1 MVKFAVAPFM
11 APNVKPSGQ
20 QFEIAHGDRRA
31 VVTEVG
37 ATLREYSV
45 GPERILDGFSEDD
58 ICSGGRGQLL
68 APWPN
73 RIRDGFFEFAG
84 ENNQLPINEVAR
96 HNAIHG
102 LVRWLPWRPL
112 EQKAHLVRL
121 AVTLPAQPGYPFT
134 LGLEVAYEVGATGL
148 RVKATA
154 RNLSDRRAP
163 YGFGQHPYL
172 SAGTELVDDLTL
184 TVPAR
189 SRLVVNEGL
198 IPTGQR
204 MPADFQAG
212 RRIGDLALDTA
223 FTDLEV
229 SDGIWHVQIEGRYVV
244 RLWGE
249 SSLPYVQLFS
259 GDTLPPGQRRRGL
272 AVEPMSCPANAFQTG
287 EAVIVLEPGGEISH
301 SWGLQP

>member
-1 MVKFAVAPFM
+1 M

-121 AVTLPAQPGYPFT
+121 ADSRRPCERSQGRFAFRASPPG
-134 LGLEVAYEVGATGL
+134 
-148 RVKATA
+148 
-154 RNLSDRRAP
+154 
-163 YGFGQHPYL
+163 L
-172 SAGTELVDDLTL
+172 SAGANTL
-184 TVPAR
+184 DGTAPHQ
-189 SRLVVNEGL
+189 SR
-198 IPTGQR
+198 Q
-204 MPADFQAG
+204 G
-212 RRIGDLALDTA
+212 RP
-223 FTDLEV
+223 
-229 SDGIWHVQIEGRYVV
+229 H
-244 RLWGE
+244 
-249 SSLPYVQLFS
+249 
-259 GDTLPPGQRRRGL
+259 
-272 AVEPMSCPANAFQTG
+272 
-287 EAVIVLEPGGEISH
+287 
-301 SWGLQP
+301 

>member
-20 QFEIAHGDRRA
+20 QYEIKHGDRRA

-45 GPERILDGFSEDD
+45 GPERIVDGFSQDE
-58 ICSGGRGQLL
+58 ICSAGRGQLL

-73 RIRDGFFEFAG
+73 RIRDGFYEFAG

-102 LVRWLPWRPL
+102 LVRWLPWHPL
-112 EQKAHLVRL
+112 EHEAHRVRV

-134 LGLEVAYEVGATGL
+134 LGLEVAYEVAATGL
-148 RVKATA
+148 RVTATA
-154 RNLSDRRAP
+154 RNLGGRAAP

-172 SAGTELVDDLTL
+172 TAGTELVDDVVV
-184 TVPAR
+184 TVPAS
-189 SRLVVNEGL
+189 SRLVVDERM
-198 IPTGQR
+198 IPTGER
-204 MPADFQAG
+204 VAADWQAG
-212 RRIGDLALDTA
+212 RRLGDLALDAA
-223 FTDLEV
+223 FTDLET
-229 SDGIWHVQIEGRYVV
+229 SDGFWHVQLEGRYVV

-259 GDTLPPGQRRRGL
+259 GDSLPPGQRRRGL
-272 AVEPMSCPANAFQTG
+272 AIEPMSCPANAFQTG
-287 EAVIVLEPGGEISH
+287 EAVIVLEPGREISH